1 MTAFSRAERASAAI
15 FHGLVCVTE
24 RSCDATS
31 DTSSRP
37 GTPKDW
43 ERGGFP
49 IRFRKLSLLLQIDDL
64 RKDTFRELAADR
76 TRITQE

>member
-24 RSCDATS
+24 RSCDVTS
-31 DTSSRP
+31 DTSSRL

-43 ERGGFP
+43 ERGGFLSNPENSHCSPNRRSPEGHFSRARRRSNP
-49 IRFRKLSLLLQIDDL
+49 I
-64 RKDTFRELAADR
+64 A
-76 TRITQE
+76 QE